1 MPAAGRIFI
10 SYRRED
16 SAGYA
21 GRLSDALEA
30 RFGAGRV
37 FRDVDDISP
46 GEDFVQRL
54 DTALADCAVLLAVIG
69 RQWATVTDSRGGRR
83 LDDPQDYVRVEI
95 ATALQRED
103 LRVVPVLVDGAPMP
117 SPADLPD
124 QLAALSR
131 RQAVSLAD
139 GSWGDDVARLCRAI
153 EEDVQPEMAA
163 AARAARAARRRRK
176 ILALAGAATLVVL
189 AGGGWLLLRAPDV
202 SGAWRLAD
210 GSRWMVQQSGRDLQ
224 IEEVHVDTNEVWRK
238 GTGRLRGDLLEVKL
252 QYVFERRMHLQG
264 ELRLAPG
271 RRAISGILVET
282 PGGRR
287 VDFELRR

>member
-21 GRLSDALEA
+21 GRLSDALES

-54 DTALADCAVLLAVIG
+54 ETALADCVVLLAVIG
-69 RQWATVTDSRGGRR
+69 RKWATAADSRGQRR

-95 ATALQRED
+95 ATALQRD
-103 LRVVPVLVDGAPMP
+103 LRVVPVLVDGTAMP
-117 SPADLPD
+117 GPADLPD
-124 QLAALSR
+124 SLAALSR
-131 RQAVSLAD
+131 RQGVTLAD

-153 EEDVQPEMAA
+153 EEEVQPEMAA
-163 AARAARAARRRRK
+163 AARAARRRK
-176 ILALAGAATLVVL
+176 AALALAGVL
-189 AGGGWLLLRAPDV
+189 ALAVLTAGGWLLLRAPDV
-202 SGAWRLAD
+202 SGSWRLDD
-210 GSRWMVQQSGRDLQ
+210 GSQWLVRQSGRDVQ
-224 IEEVHVDTNEVWRK
+224 IEEVHVETREVWRK
-238 GTGRLRGDLLEVKL
+238 GTGRLRGELLEVKL
-252 QYVFERRMHLQG
+252 HYVFRPQVHLQG
-264 ELRLAPG
+264 ELHLAPG
-271 RRAISGILVET
+271 RRSMSGILVET

-287 VDFELRR
+287 VDFEMRR

>member
-1 MPAAGRIFI
+1 
-10 SYRRED
+10 
-16 SAGYA
+16 
-21 GRLSDALEA
+21 
-30 RFGAGRV
+30 
-37 FRDVDDISP
+37 
-46 GEDFVQRL
+46 VQRL
-54 DTALADCAVLLAVIG
+54 DAALADCALLLAVIG
-69 RQWATVTDSRGGRR
+69 RKWATAEDSRGQRR

-95 ATALQRED
+95 ATALQRN
-103 LRVVPVLVDGAPMP
+103 LRVVPVLVDGTPMP

-163 AARAARAARRRRK
+163 AARAARRRRRM
-176 ILALAGAATLVVL
+176 LALASGLALAVAAT
-189 AGGGWLLLRAPDV
+189 GSWLLLRAPDV

-210 GSRWMVQQSGRDLQ
+210 GSRWVVQQSGRDLQ
-224 IEEVHVDTNEVWRK
+224 IEEVHVDTKEVWRK

-252 QYVFERRMHLQG
+252 QYVFQPAVHLQG

-271 RRAISGILVET
+271 HRNISGILVET